1 MRRRCAESRQ
11 RALVALDI
19 DRVGTANDVDLAAG
33 DSDGPRPGTWFV
45 AQIQRDVLALRTDVT
60 ADVDGLDILQR
71 GLHLLE
77 GIGRAELGDPI
88 VLRAAPARRSDKR
101 ERCHRSAHSNAPGHR
116 HKARP
121 YRLGT
126 EEPNDFDGNLRT
138 MATGTATRVFLAR
151 LAGQTVLDPNADQV
165 GRVRDAVAL
174 IRSTAQPPRV
184 LGLLVEVQPR
194 RRVFIP
200 MGQVSSIDADAVI
213 VRGRINLRRFERR
226 PGETLVLTEL
236 LDRKVNL
243 VEDGV
248 AVTVVDIAMDQSR
261 TRDWLIARIAVRTHS
276 SGFRRRGQLQV
287 VDWDQVTG
295 FTQPEEQQGA
305 ANLLAAFD
313 QLRAADL
320 AHVMHELS
328 EKRRAE
334 VAAALDDERLAD
346 VLEELPE
353 DDQVEILAKLGVER
367 AADILEAMA
376 PDDAADL
383 LGELPPEEQERL
395 LALMEPDEAEPVR
408 RLLSYEENT
417 AGGIMTTEPVVLPP
431 DSTVAEALARVRDP
445 ELTPALAAQVYVCRP
460 PTDTPTGKFLGIA
473 HTQRLLRE
481 PPSTLVSGIADRDI
495 DPLGPEVPLSEITAY
510 LATYNL
516 VAVPVVDEGDHLLGA
531 VTVDDVLDHLLPED
545 WRERPAGEAAR
556 GA

>member
-1 MRRRCAESRQ
+1 
-11 RALVALDI
+11 
-19 DRVGTANDVDLAAG
+19 
-33 DSDGPRPGTWFV
+33 
-45 AQIQRDVLALRTDVT
+45 
-60 ADVDGLDILQR
+60 
-71 GLHLLE
+71 
-77 GIGRAELGDPI
+77 
-88 VLRAAPARRSDKR
+88 
-101 ERCHRSAHSNAPGHR
+101 
-116 HKARP
+116 
-121 YRLGT
+121 
-126 EEPNDFDGNLRT
+126 

-174 IRSTAQPPRV
+174 IRTGAQPPRV
-184 LGLLVEVQPR
+184 LGLVVEVQPR
-194 RRVFIP
+194 RRVFIS

-226 PGETLVLTEL
+226 AGETLVLTEL

-243 VEDGV
+243 VEDGTPM
-248 AVTVVDIAMDQSR
+248 TVVDVAMDQSR
-261 TRDWLIARIAVRTHS
+261 TRDWFITRVAVRSQS

-287 VDWDQVTG
+287 EDWDQVTG

-367 AADILEAMA
+367 AADVLEAMA

-431 DSTVAEALARVRDP
+431 DATVAEALARVRDP
-445 ELTPALAAQVYVCRP
+445 EITPALAAQVYVCRP
-460 PTDTPTGKFLGIA
+460 PTDTPTGKYLGIA
-473 HTQRLLRE
+473 HIQRLLRE
-481 PPSTLVSGIADRDI
+481 PPSTLVAGIADRDI
-495 DPLGPEVPLSEITAY
+495 DALGPEVSLTEITAY

-545 WRERPAGEAAR
+545 WRERPAGEAIR

>member
-1 MRRRCAESRQ
+1 
-11 RALVALDI
+11 
-19 DRVGTANDVDLAAG
+19 
-33 DSDGPRPGTWFV
+33 
-45 AQIQRDVLALRTDVT
+45 
-60 ADVDGLDILQR
+60 
-71 GLHLLE
+71 
-77 GIGRAELGDPI
+77 
-88 VLRAAPARRSDKR
+88 
-101 ERCHRSAHSNAPGHR
+101 
-116 HKARP
+116 
-121 YRLGT
+121 
-126 EEPNDFDGNLRT
+126 

-174 IRSTAQPPRV
+174 IRTGAQPPRV
-184 LGLLVEVQPR
+184 LGLVVEVQPR
-194 RRVFIP
+194 RRVFIS

-226 PGETLVLTEL
+226 AGETLVLTEL

-243 VEDGV
+243 VEDGTPM
-248 AVTVVDIAMDQSR
+248 TVVDVAMDQSR
-261 TRDWLIARIAVRTHS
+261 TRDWFITRVAVRSQS

-287 VDWDQVTG
+287 EDWDQVTG

-367 AADILEAMA
+367 AADVLEAMA

-383 LGELPPEEQERL
+383 LGELPLEEQERL

-431 DSTVAEALARVRDP
+431 DATVAEALARVRDP
-445 ELTPALAAQVYVCRP
+445 EITPALAAQVYVCRP
-460 PTDTPTGKFLGIA
+460 PTDTPTGKYLGIA
-473 HTQRLLRE
+473 HIQRLLRE
-481 PPSTLVSGIADRDI
+481 PPSTLVAGIADRDI
-495 DPLGPEVPLSEITAY
+495 DALGPEVSLTEITAY